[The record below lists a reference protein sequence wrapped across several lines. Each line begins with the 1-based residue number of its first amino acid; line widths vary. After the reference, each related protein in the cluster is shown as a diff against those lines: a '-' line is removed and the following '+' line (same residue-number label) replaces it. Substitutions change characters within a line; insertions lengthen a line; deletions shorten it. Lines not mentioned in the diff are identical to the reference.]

1 MYMHIFFFMA
11 DNMQVDE
18 ILSFATTHMD
28 LEGIILNEV
37 SQVKTDTIWFHLY
50 VESKSKTYKQT

>member
-1 MYMHIFFFMA
+1 MYLFTYMYIHIFFFMG

-18 ILSFATTHMD
+18 ILSFATMHMD

-37 SQVKTDTIWFHLY
+37 SQVKTDTI
-50 VESKSKTYKQT
+50 

>member
-37 SQVKTDTIWFHLY
+37 SQVKTDNIWFHLY

>member
-1 MYMHIFFFMA
+1 MA